1 MRPSAIP
8 ASLAICLVEVASKPC
23 AAKSPSAVAK
33 ICSCRAAAC
42 RWREVSRRPLGG
54 GPDRGSAPRTLH
66 TLAFDLYVE
75 CLLIIKSNQHV
86 VKELR
91 PRAQRR
97 ARYGCNARET
107 DPPVSLG
114 EPDRFRALY
123 ELYEPY
129 LDL

>member
-33 ICSCRAAAC
+33 ICSRRAAAC
-42 RWREVSRRPLGG
+42 RWREVSRRPVGG
-54 GPDRGSAPRTLH
+54 GLDRGSAPRTLH

-75 CLLIIKSNQHV
+75 CLLIECLLIIMSDQHV

-97 ARYGCNARET
+97 ARYGCNAPET

-123 ELYEPY
+123 EL
-129 LDL
+129 

>member
-75 CLLIIKSNQHV
+75 CLLIECLLIECLLIIKSNQHV

-107 DPPVSLG
+107 DPPVPL
-114 EPDRFRALY
+114 
-123 ELYEPY
+123 
-129 LDL
+129 

>member
-75 CLLIIKSNQHV
+75 CLLIECLLIECLLIECLLIIKSNQHV

-107 DPPVSLG
+107 DPPVPL
-114 EPDRFRALY
+114 
-123 ELYEPY
+123 
-129 LDL
+129 

>member
-75 CLLIIKSNQHV
+75 CLLIECLLIECLLIECLLIECLLIECLLIIKSNQHV

-97 ARYGCNARET
+97 ARYGC
-107 DPPVSLG
+107 
-114 EPDRFRALY
+114 
-123 ELYEPY
+123 
-129 LDL
+129 